1 MTTVLNIDFFLIKW
15 NPYLTNLEFT
25 TLSSKI
31 YTFWRINSS
40 DVNLQYQHGDFENDL
55 IDISKGV
62 ELTSMEYTPPL
73 SYTCNILLLIGMS
86 TGEIWGVDTK
96 TNSIIIKFSNLGSN
110 ESIRSI
116 ICSLKYITLNLGNS
130 LKYFKLPFLKEIS
143 HEEFNIFCNKE
154 QLLKFDS
161 EILSLDL
168 DLMTSEG
175 LILTKKGN
183 LYCLNYE
190 ENAAIRLFS
199 LIEEKNEI
207 TQTALITKDFH
218 FYSLRKIDYKNMELE
233 QISPEIQENSYYL
246 ITAHKGGVVKVWSL
260 PDYCIHLNFEV
271 VTEEVLYFDNTPN
284 DLKLSVSYSSG
295 LVRFFDIKNET
306 FSGKFKSIS
315 GSPYKFL
322 KFLPDGEYMF
332 AVDMNN
338 TLFLI
343 KIEKYEPLLVQIHQ
357 LFNIAGEIIDFKLN
371 IIEQYNKFLVN
382 IQNVFL
388 QVYNRKFT
396 NILKNISYDN
406 SIPVFYLQD
415 KFNVDEYL
423 KNNYP
428 ALDKLS
434 ENSNL
439 SNTTNLNT
447 SSISS
452 PNIFECFHFEFSP
465 ALSEKSLVY
474 ILSEGRKLLLIRNFE
489 LHNIV
494 KVVKFSQIPI
504 NFSISDNSSCMAIL
518 FKDKFQ
524 LGPLGEEGGVKFSV
538 PMKAINFKFS
548 PNGKILCLFNKNSL
562 IFYNIKFN

>member
-1 MTTVLNIDFFLIKW
+1 MTTVLNIDYFLIKW

-25 TLSSKI
+25 TLSPKI

-40 DVNLQYQHGDFENDL
+40 DVNLQYQHGDFDHDL
-55 IDISKGV
+55 IDPSKGV
-62 ELTSMEYTPPL
+62 AMSSMEYTPPL
-73 SYTCNILLLIGMS
+73 SYTCTILLLIGLS

-96 TNSIIIKFSNLGSN
+96 TNSVNIKFSNLGAN
-110 ESIRSI
+110 EPIKSI
-116 ICSLKYITLNLGNS
+116 ICSLKYISLHLGNT
-130 LKYFKLPFLKEIS
+130 LKYFKLPFLKEIN
-143 HEEFNIFCNKE
+143 HDELNIFTNKE

-161 EILSLDL
+161 EIISLDL
-168 DLMTSEG
+168 DIMTSEG
-175 LILTKKGN
+175 LVLTKKGN
-183 LYCLNYE
+183 LYCLNYD

-199 LIEEKNEI
+199 VIEEKNEI
-207 TQTALITKDFH
+207 IQTALITKDFQ
-218 FYSLRKIDYKNMELE
+218 FYSLRNIDYENLELE
-233 QISPEIQENSYYL
+233 QISPEVREGAYYL

-260 PDYCIHLNFEV
+260 PEYSIHLNFEV
-271 VTEEVLYFDNTPN
+271 VTEDVLYFDTTPN
-284 DLKLSVSYSSG
+284 DLKLAVSYSSG
-295 LVRFFDIKNET
+295 LVRFFDISKET
-306 FSGKFKSIS
+306 FVGKFKSIS
-315 GSPYKFL
+315 GLPFKFF

-332 AVDMNN
+332 AVDVNN

-357 LFNIAGEIIDFKLN
+357 LMNIAGEIIDFKLN

-406 SIPVFYLQD
+406 SIPVFYVQD
-415 KFNVDEYL
+415 KFNVDDYL

-428 ALDKLS
+428 TLDNLS
-434 ENSNL
+434 LNSKGGNLTNNSN
-439 SNTTNLNT
+439 
-447 SSISS
+447 SIT
-452 PNIFECFHFEFSP
+452 PLMFEHFHYEFSP
-465 ALSEKSLVY
+465 NLNEKSLVY

-494 KVVKFSQIPI
+494 KVVKYNQSPLNI
-504 NFSISDNSSCMAIL
+504 SISDNSAYMAVL

-524 LGPLGEEGGVKFSV
+524 LGPLGEENGIKFTV
-538 PMKAINFKFS
+538 PIKAQILKIS
-548 PNGKILCLFNKNSL
+548 PNGKLLILFNKNSL